1 MGLFQH
7 KQNSDKKSPIVEV
20 FENEKNFFDE
30 PFREEIRDH
39 ARAYF
44 EKVIQENV
52 VIFKQDLDDASAA
65 LTADLKVKTAEQLD
79 ASIAHLSVDLK
90 EHITKQLDGQFAEY
104 SRAAKEA
111 QDAALG
117 SLTNSA
123 AALEEQHKQLGTT
136 LQKSIANQSLMLEN
150 SFQENM
156 KNMTSIKEANA
167 AALDSLN
174 RSVAELKDQ
183 NEQLT
188 STLEKKIATQEEALM
203 KAFEGNMAQV
213 IEHYL
218 LGALSEQ
225 YDLKAQLPAII
236 QQMEAN
242 KQALVDDMKL

>member
-1 MGLFQH
+1 M
-7 KQNSDKKSPIVEV
+7 VEV
-20 FENEKNFFDE
+20 FEYEKNFFDE
-30 PFREEIRDH
+30 DFRVGIRDH
-39 ARAYF
+39 ARLYF

-52 VIFKQDLDDASAA
+52 VVFKQDLDEASEAIS
-65 LTADLKVKTAEQLD
+65 ADLKIRTAEQLD
-79 ASIAHLSVDLK
+79 ASIARLTIDLK
-90 EHITKQLDGQFAEY
+90 EHITKQLDGQFAEFTK
-104 SRAAKEA
+104 AAKEA
-111 QDAALG
+111 QDVALG
-117 SLTNSA
+117 SLTTSA

-167 AALDSLN
+167 SALESLN
-174 RSVAELKDQ
+174 RSVDELKNQ

-188 STLEKKIATQEEALM
+188 ATLEKKIATQEESLM

-242 KQALVDDMKL
+242 KQALLDDMKL